1 MSEQKPSPNI
11 YTDLRNFC
19 DIDDPE
25 DVKINKV
32 STIATNIWKFV
43 IEHNLKNNL
52 KNNLKT
58 NEYEIKLLEELQME
72 YAHFS
77 LLFPLVLRW
86 MVQMRQF
93 KTQAFKEYLSFFINA
108 EISSR
113 HDFLKVQGEYLVLLY
128 KNMNL
133 NSTKKEIDNYREEI
147 ISNLIDEDELFKT
160 IEEEAKI
167 ELEQQNNDLQ
177 ANRRNAIY
185 NAILKQ
191 KIENA

>member
-1 MSEQKPSPNI
+1 MSEQKSPPNI
-11 YTDLRNFC
+11 YTDLSNFC
-19 DIDDPE
+19 DIDDTE

-43 IEHNLKNNL
+43 IEHNLKNTRTD
-52 KNNLKT
+52 K
-58 NEYEIKLLEELQME
+58 YEIKLLEELQME
-72 YAHFS
+72 YTHFS
-77 LLFPLVLRW
+77 LSFPLVLRW

-93 KTQAFKEYLSFFINA
+93 KTQAFKEYLSFFINT

-147 ISNLIDEDELFKT
+147 ISNLIEEDELFKK
-160 IEEEAKI
+160 IETEAKL
-167 ELEQQNNDLQ
+167 ELEQQDNDLQ
-177 ANRRNAIY
+177 TNRRNAIY
-185 NAILKQ
+185 NAISKQ
-191 KIENA
+191 KLEIT